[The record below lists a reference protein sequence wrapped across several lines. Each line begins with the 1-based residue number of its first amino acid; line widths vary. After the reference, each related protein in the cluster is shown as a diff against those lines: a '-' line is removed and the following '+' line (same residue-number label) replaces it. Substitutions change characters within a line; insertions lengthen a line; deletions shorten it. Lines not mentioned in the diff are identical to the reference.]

1 MYPDFNVPFEIY
13 TDTSDRQLGAVI
25 TQNGRPLAYYSRK
38 LNNAQRNYTTTE
50 RELLSIVETLKEFKN
65 ILLGFSITVF
75 TDHKNLTHD
84 TMLLK
89 SERVMC
95 WRLLLEEFGPEI
107 KYVKGSKNLVADAL
121 SRLRTKTGNLVQDP
135 VQNSSEALE
144 EILGV
149 KPATELSDTFF
160 PLDAR
165 IIDQEQKK
173 DKLLFKNVKTKE
185 F

>member
-1 MYPDFNVPFEIY
+1 
-13 TDTSDRQLGAVI
+13 
-25 TQNGRPLAYYSRK
+25 
-38 LNNAQRNYTTTE
+38 
-50 RELLSIVETLKEFKN
+50 
-65 ILLGFSITVF
+65 
-75 TDHKNLTHD
+75 
-84 TMLLK
+84 MLLK
-89 SERVMC
+89 SERVMR

-107 KYVKGSKNLVADAL
+107 KYVKGSKNLVADAC

-173 DKLLFKNVKTKE
+173 DKLLLRTLKRKIILMFLK
-185 F
+185 